1 MRGGVGGGG
10 GGRGAGARLSPL
22 LLFFLTLGSR
32 SAARA
37 YSSSTWVRG
46 TAVLSSSS
54 STWRF
59 RAAASRRSSVGRGLP
74 SGWEGEGG
82 RERAGGQVERARAR
96 ERAAGGALPPSFL
109 PPILAL
115 TCQGLP
121 DQALALV
128 LRLLLAL
135 QALAVQVLPAQ
146 AGVAAQHF
154 FFWWERPT
162 ARRMRGG
169 DHERGKRC
177 GRVCVSSFLF
187 GVRCWPEGD
196 ASDRVRV
203 CARDGALGA
212 VSGAPVDDSEHTS
225 QGEQNN
231 NPLFLTFAKKK
242 TGAALAARAPPK
254 ERGPGLHQQHPT
266 HTGTHISAPPP
277 PIQSSP
283 HAPCLRLLHLC
294 IHTQK
299 NVGRPRRPPGRRP
312 RQGPGRRH
320 HGPPVL
326 ARPGPGLGGGG
337 GGGGRP
343 GGGRGGGSRGRS
355 CGRRVDPA
363 TLCCWAGGRQWAP
376 AGGGAGGR
384 VGAPP
389 GGRPPPGP
397 PGPGP
402 GKEAWEGGGGQG
414 GAARFPRS
422 THTERARFPHP
433 FPFPL
438 PSLCRSRPRA
448 PRAGG
453 RS

>member
-187 GVRCWPEGD
+187 GVRCWPEGE

-242 TGAALAARAPPK
+242 NRRRPRRPRAAQGERAGPASAASHTHGHAYLCASASHPIQPARAVLTSPSPLHSHTK
-254 ERGPGLHQQHPT
+254 ECR
-266 HTGTHISAPPP
+266 APPP
-277 PIQSSP
+277 PARPATPPRAGSP
-283 HAPCLRLLHLC
+283 PPRSAGTGPA
-294 IHTQK
+294 
-299 NVGRPRRPPGRRP
+299 RPRTGWWRRRRRKTWWRPGRRQP
-312 RQGPGRRH
+312 RPQLRPAR
-320 HGPPVL
+320 
-326 ARPGPGLGGGG
+326 RPGHPLLLG
-337 GGGGRP
+337 RW
-343 GGGRGGGSRGRS
+343 
-355 CGRRVDPA
+355 PA
-363 TLCCWAGGRQWAP
+363 
-376 AGGGAGGR
+376 
-384 VGAPP
+384 VGARRWRRRWSCR
-389 GGRPPPGP
+389 RPARWTTP
-397 PGPGP
+397 
-402 GKEAWEGGGGQG
+402 AWP
-414 GAARFPRS
+414 AWPRS
-422 THTERARFPHP
+422 R
-433 FPFPL
+433 
-438 PSLCRSRPRA
+438 
-448 PRAGG
+448 
-453 RS
+453 

>member
-1 MRGGVGGGG
+1 MWG

-74 SGWEGEGG
+74 SGWEGGGG
-82 RERAGGQVERARAR
+82 RERAGGRVERARAR

-121 DQALALV
+121 DEALALV

-187 GVRCWPEGD
+187 GVRCWPEGE

-225 QGEQNN
+225 EGEQNN
-231 NPLFLTFAKKK
+231 NPLFLTFANKKP
-242 TGAALAARAPPK
+242 APHSPPAR
-254 ERGPGLHQQHPT
+254 
-266 HTGTHISAPPP
+266 
-277 PIQSSP
+277 
-283 HAPCLRLLHLC
+283 
-294 IHTQK
+294 
-299 NVGRPRRPPGRRP
+299 RPRREGRACISSIPHTRARISLRLRLP
-312 RQGPGRRH
+312 SNPARTRRAYASFTFAFTH
-320 HGPPVL
+320 KRMSGAPA
-326 ARPGPGLGGGG
+326 ARPAGDPAKGRVAATTVRRY
-337 GGGGRP
+337 RP
-343 GGGRGGGSRGRS
+343 GQAPDWVVEEEELVGG
-355 CGRRVDPA
+355 
-363 TLCCWAGGRQWAP
+363 
-376 AGGGAGGR
+376 
-384 VGAPP
+384 
-389 GGRPPPGP
+389 
-397 PGPGP
+397 
-402 GKEAWEGGGGQG
+402 K
-414 GAARFPRS
+414 
-422 THTERARFPHP
+422 H
-433 FPFPL
+433 
-438 PSLCRSRPRA
+438 
-448 PRAGG
+448 
-453 RS
+453 